1 MSDVEDNRRFVALSD
16 APVGSLVLIEL
27 ISGGAVPALVLEICD
42 DYMRI
47 AVIDGTKITFH
58 KSFNPW
64 NYPVEIIR

>member
-1 MSDVEDNRRFVALSD
+1 MSDVDDDRTFIALSD

-47 AVIDGTKITFH
+47 AVIDGMKIVLH
-58 KSFNPW
+58 RSFNPW